1 MNQNTTID
9 CTKNTKFKKYIYK
22 FIRIIKDER
31 CKNKTNIT
39 EYFIMPMQIYKII
52 RVAVKLKNYYFN

>member
-1 MNQNTTID
+1 MNQNTTIE

-52 RVAVKLKNYYFN
+52 